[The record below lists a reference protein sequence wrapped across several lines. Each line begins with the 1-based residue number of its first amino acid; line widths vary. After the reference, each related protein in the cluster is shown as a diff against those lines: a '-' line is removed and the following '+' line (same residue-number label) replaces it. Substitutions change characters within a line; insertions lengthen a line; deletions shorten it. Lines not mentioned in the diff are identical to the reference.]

1 MNWYTPDEVAAQLSC
16 SESTVRRM
24 LKRGELKHRKF
35 GRLVRIPETELQ
47 PPTDLV
53 ELRRLPPT

>member
-1 MNWYTPDEVAAQLSC
+1 MQWYTPDEVAARLSV

-47 PPTDLV
+47 PPTEV
-53 ELRRLPPT
+53 VPLRRAIV

>member
-1 MNWYTPDEVAAQLSC
+1 MQWYTPDEVAARLSV

-24 LKRGELKHRKF
+24 IRRGELKHRKF

-47 PPTDLV
+47 PPTEV
-53 ELRRLPPT
+53 VPLRRAIV

>member
-1 MNWYTPDEVAAQLSC
+1 MNWYTPDEVADRLSV

-24 LKRGELKHRKF
+24 IRRGELKHRKF

-47 PPTDLV
+47 PPTEV
-53 ELRRLPPT
+53 VPLRRAIV

>member
-1 MNWYTPDEVAAQLSC
+1 MQWYTPDEVAARLSV

-24 LKRGELKHRKF
+24 IRRGELKHRKF

-47 PPTDLV
+47 
-53 ELRRLPPT
+53 RLAESVGT